1 MPWTSSRGTLTHMK
15 RTTLRH
21 RNHAWQTV
29 AVLAAVTVVVL
40 LAGGLAYAAV
50 TTTTCDTPTCEGDN
64 QPNNLIGTQI
74 DNTIYGYGRADTITD
89 IARID
94 KDVIYAGRGG
104 DVINVKEGT
113 DNPHDADYVRC
124 SFGYDTV
131 YYDRGVDA
139 VVGCE
144 LKNPVSP

>member
-1 MPWTSSRGTLTHMK
+1 MWHINPHEKNDPQPTEPR
-15 RTTLRH
+15 
-21 RNHAWQTV
+21 
-29 AVLAAVTVVVL
+29 LANRCTARSHYGDGAPS
-40 LAGGLAYAAV
+40 AGGLAYAAV
-50 TTTTCDTPTCEGDN
+50 TTQVCDTPTCEGDDER
-64 QPNNLIGTQI
+64 NNLMGTQI

-124 SFGYDTV
+124 SDGYDTV

-144 LKNPVSP
+144 LKNPVPP

>member
-1 MPWTSSRGTLTHMK
+1 MK
-15 RTTLRH
+15 TTTLIRP
-21 RNHAWQTV
+21 NHAWQTV
-29 AVLAAVTVVVL
+29 AVLAAIMVMVL

-50 TTTTCDTPTCEGDN
+50 ITKVCDTPTCEGDN
-64 QPNNLIGTQI
+64 GPNNLIGTQI
-74 DNTIYGYGRADTITD
+74 NNTIYGYGRADTITD
-89 IARID
+89 TARID

-124 SFGYDTV
+124 SAGYDTV
-131 YYDRGVDA
+131 YYDSGVDA

>member
-1 MPWTSSRGTLTHMK
+1 L
-15 RTTLRH
+15 
-21 RNHAWQTV
+21 
-29 AVLAAVTVVVL
+29 LAAIMVTVL
-40 LAGGLAYAAV
+40 LAGGLAYAV
-50 TTTTCDTPTCEGDN
+50 TTTVCDTPTCEGDDDR
-64 QPNNLIGTQI
+64 NNLIGTQI
-74 DNTIYGYGRADTITD
+74 NNTIYGYGRSDTITD
-89 IARID
+89 TARID

-124 SFGYDTV
+124 SVGYDTV

-139 VVGCE
+139 VTDCE

>member
-1 MPWTSSRGTLTHMK
+1 MK
-15 RTTLRH
+15 RTTLSRP
-21 RNHAWQTV
+21 NHAWQTV
-29 AVLAAVTVVVL
+29 ALLAAIMVMVL

-50 TTTTCDTPTCEGDN
+50 TTQVCDTPTCEGDDER
-64 QPNNLIGTQI
+64 NNLMGTQI

-124 SFGYDTV
+124 SDGYDTV